1 MSFVPPALIESIEL
15 LNKLIYRGFWPPD
28 ISERHWQK
36 EVDKEELIISTAL
49 VCALKTFKNHPFD
62 LALIKPKLSKFY
74 LKGHFRAFCILLTNE
89 RDVVDLKGH

>member
-15 LNKLIYRGFWPPD
+15 LNKLIY